1 MKELTSMQ
9 EFDELLAGDGL
20 VVVDFKA
27 DWCGPCKM
35 IAPKLEGLA
44 QELKARPVTFV
55 KVDVDTLA
63 DVSRRAGISAM
74 PTFHLYK
81 KGALVEEI
89 VGADY
94 PKLAAAVRRE
104 LASMK
109 MPATAAPTAP
119 SVAAAVRNTTG
130 SPAAAAAATAGGAAQ
145 TGSNT
150 GRLG

>member
-1 MKELTSMQ
+1 MKELKSMQ

-44 QELKARPVTFV
+44 EELKARAVTFV
-55 KVDVDTLA
+55 KVDVDSLS

-81 KGALVEEI
+81 KGELVEEI

-94 PKLAAAVRRE
+94 PKLAAAIMRE
-104 LASMK
+104 LA
-109 MPATAAPTAP
+109 TAK
-119 SVAAAVRNTTG
+119 
-130 SPAAAAAATAGGAAQ
+130 PAAAPAVAIGKAAKTSPDAQHAAAGVGPAQ
-145 TGSNT
+145 NGSNP